1 MAASASL
8 AFRSVR
14 KQSISSSSSPAF
26 DPTTLSAA
34 SMPQSPSPLPGMN
47 ANTNSTGASSSDGGI
62 GSSLI
67 GPGGAALMAG
77 APAAANTIA
86 NKQAVA
92 GSSLYQACL
101 NLRDRL
107 YCVPGFG
114 EAYLDEMMANSVAS
128 PSTPSDPLSPT
139 AGSPTSP
146 TGPAVR
152 KSSSDPVTQLWQC
165 FRLGSPLCALFN
177 TMNPEVELPVN
188 PDANRSN
195 ANACKAQV
203 MKFIIA
209 LKEKLGWDP
218 DDIFTVSQL
227 YLNDTNGFVKVVRT
241 INRLLDVFEE
251 RGLLIETNRKSDN
264 DDLDHP
270 SDDRAKVIRELLTT
284 ERKYVQ
290 DLEVLQNY
298 ARALAQY
305 DILPPDT
312 LHNLFGNLNKLVD
325 VQRRFLIC
333 VEENVRRTPDEQHF
347 GHVFMTMEEDF
358 AVYEPFCANYNIA
371 LDLINQEA
379 HNLVRLKG
387 MPSAQG
393 CYLDPAYELPTFMI
407 KPVQRICK
415 YPLLLEQ
422 LLKKTPEDA
431 PRYQELEDGLEVM
444 RRITDKV
451 NETSRLQE
459 NAQLVKELE
468 WRVEDWKG
476 HNIRTFGLLLLSD
489 VFMVAKSD
497 TEREYHVYLFEKIL
511 LCCKEL
517 APAAQKKSNK
527 NNSLLKQKGGAGA
540 AAGGKK
546 AKTTLQLKGRIFINN
561 VTGAFANSKMSSIL
575 GAPSGQHALQVWWR
589 GDVDHESFALKC
601 KNEEQLKLWQTAIN
615 KLIDEVNMRRQQA
628 AAQHYSQQQQS
639 MNMAGAGA
647 LGRRITQTSS
657 HFPQTPLAEM
667 APVNP
672 FSAALPPSGLSRT
685 QSQASS
691 YRYDDEDSEGQGSY
705 YEPTSGRGTPA
716 QGRFSQPGSEG
727 RERQNSLASSNN
739 DLRPRART
747 EDQDSS
753 VMAQWR
759 SHSPAVPP
767 PMPRSLSY
775 SSGAD
780 QHQHALRKASSSRQ
794 LRQANG
800 SQAGGYPRPPRAGG
814 VDGGAVEY
822 LDGSSDSASSDFK
835 YGAAGRPRGDSVA
848 SSMSRTTSDSGAA
861 HNRSRSASNPQMF
874 VLPPHMQNPPP
885 PMPKV
890 PFSTDHHPHHPH
902 PHPQHHH
909 MKTASN
915 APLPS
920 PSSTTN
926 PSTTNINGGG
936 SNTGDKRFS
945 SSSISTSES
954 GQESSYSRPQSST
967 AASSPVNTNPSNP
980 TSTSTTTPTTR
991 SSNLSS
997 TRNPPANSNAVK
1009 LIVHYNEDKYVV
1021 VVLTTITFAA
1031 LLDKVTKK
1039 VRVCSGK
1046 LIDHTLRMRYVDE
1059 DGDNVVMSDDED
1071 VQMAFETVVNGEV
1084 DLVVN

>member
-1 MAASASL
+1 M
-8 AFRSVR
+8 
-14 KQSISSSSSPAF
+14 
-26 DPTTLSAA
+26 
-34 SMPQSPSPLPGMN
+34 
-47 ANTNSTGASSSDGGI
+47 
-62 GSSLI
+62 I
-67 GPGGAALMAG
+67 GPGGAPIMAG

-107 YCVPGFG
+107 YSVPGFG
-114 EAYLDEMMANSVAS
+114 EAYLDELSAS
-128 PSTPSDPLSPT
+128 SAVSSISNPDPLSPS
-139 AGSPTSP
+139 ARSPTSP
-146 TGPAVR
+146 TDAPTR
-152 KSSSDPVTQLWQC
+152 KASSDPVTQLWQC

-177 TMNPEVELPVN
+177 TMNPDVELPVN

-290 DLEVLQNY
+290 DLEVMQNY

-333 VEENVRRTPDEQHF
+333 VEENVRRPPDEQHF
-347 GHVFMTMEEDF
+347 GHVFMTMEDDF
-358 AVYEPFCANYNIA
+358 SVYEPFCANYNLA
-371 LDLINQEA
+371 LDLITQEA

-387 MPSAQG
+387 MPSAEG

-415 YPLLLEQ
+415 YPLLLDQ

-468 WRVEDWKG
+468 FRVEDWKG
-476 HNIRTFGLLLLSD
+476 HNIKTFGLLLLSD
-489 VFMVAKSD
+489 VFMVAKSE

-527 NNSLLKQKGGAGA
+527 NNSLLKQKNGPGG

-601 KNEEQLKLWQTAIN
+601 KNEEQLKQWQTAIN

-628 AAQHYSQQQQS
+628 AAHHYSQQQLQHQQQHPQPS
-639 MNMAGAGA
+639 INMAGAGA
-647 LGRRITQTSS
+647 LGRRITQTTS
-657 HFPQTPLAEM
+657 HFPQTPLSEM

-672 FSAALPPSGLSRT
+672 FTSAVLPPSGLSRT

-691 YRYDDEDSEGQGSY
+691 YRYDDDDSEGQSY
-705 YEPTSGRGTPA
+705 YEPASGRATPAA
-716 QGRFSQPGSEG
+716 QGRFSQPGFEG
-727 RERQNSLASSNN
+727 RERGSSSASNGTHGNNN
-739 DLRPRART
+739 DLKPRART
-747 EDQDSS
+747 EDQDSA

-759 SHSPAVPP
+759 SNTPAVAPP
-767 PMPRSLSY
+767 LPRGLSY

-780 QHQHALRKASSSRQ
+780 QHQHALRKASSSRH
-794 LRQANG
+794 LRQQPNG
-800 SQAGGYPRPPRAGG
+800 AVPGNAPAAAGHPRTQRAAG

-822 LDGSSDSASSDFK
+822 LDGSSDSASSDFRS
-835 YGAAGRPRGDSVA
+835 AAARPRGDSSA
-848 SSMSRTTSDSGAA
+848 SSMSRTISDSGAA
-861 HNRSRSASNPQMF
+861 HSRSRSSSNPQQMYA
-874 VLPPHMQNPPP
+874 LPPHMQAPAP
-885 PMPKV
+885 PMPTKPYDLKNGTSV
-890 PFSTDHHPHHPH
+890 AAVATAAAASTS
-902 PHPQHHH
+902 
-909 MKTASN
+909 A
-915 APLPS
+915 A
-920 PSSTTN
+920 
-926 PSTTNINGGG
+926 IA
-936 SNTGDKRFS
+936 DKRFS
-945 SSSISTSES
+945 SSSVATSES
-954 GQESSYSRPQSST
+954 ATSVQSRPLST
-967 AASSPVNTNPSNP
+967 AASSPVNTNPS
-980 TSTSTTTPTTR
+980 STRTQYRHPYQPQPTTPTTPTT
-991 SSNLSS
+991 SS
-997 TRNPPANSNAVK
+997 AIK
-1009 LIVHYNEDKYVV
+1009 LNIAFDSDKYVV
-1021 VVLTTITFAA
+1021 VVLSNTSFST
-1031 LLDKVTKK
+1031 LLEKVTKK
-1039 VRVCSGK
+1039 IRLCSGK
-1046 LIDHTLRMRYVDE
+1046 SVEHILRIRYIDE
-1059 DGDNVVMSDDED
+1059 DGDAVLVSDDD
-1071 VQMAFETVVNGEV
+1071 DLLMAFESARDRGGEV
-1084 DLVVN
+1084 ELVVN

>member
-1 MAASASL
+1 MAASTSL

-34 SMPQSPSPLPGMN
+34 PMPLSPSPLPGMN
-47 ANTNSTGASSSDGGI
+47 ASTTSSTASSSADGGI

-107 YCVPGFG
+107 YSVPGFG
-114 EAYLDEMMANSVAS
+114 EAYLDEIPANSAVS
-128 PSTPSDPLSPT
+128 PSDPLSPT

-146 TGPAVR
+146 TGAPAR
-152 KSSSDPVTQLWQC
+152 KSSNDPVTQLWQC

-177 TMNPEVELPVN
+177 TMNPDVELPVN

-270 SDDRAKVIRELLTT
+270 ADDRAKVIRELLTT

-290 DLEVLQNY
+290 DLEVMQNY

-333 VEENVRRTPDEQHF
+333 VEENVRRPPDEQHF
-347 GHVFMTMEEDF
+347 GHVFMTMEDDF
-358 AVYEPFCANYNIA
+358 TVYEPFCANYNLA

-476 HNIRTFGLLLLSD
+476 HSIKTFGHLLLSD

-517 APAAQKKSNK
+517 APAAQKKSSK
-527 NNSLLKQKGGAGA
+527 NNSLLKQKGGPVS

-601 KNEEQLKLWQTAIN
+601 KNEEQLKQWQTAIN
-615 KLIDEVNMRRQQA
+615 KLIDEVNLRRQQA
-628 AAQHYSQQQQS
+628 AAQHYSQQQQHS
-639 MNMAGAGA
+639 INMAGAGM
-647 LGRRITQTSS
+647 RRITQTTS
-657 HFPQTPLAEM
+657 HFPQTPLSEVG
-667 APVNP
+667 PVNP
-672 FSAALPPSGLSRT
+672 FTNAILPPSGLSRT

-691 YRYDDEDSEGQGSY
+691 YRYDDEDSEGASY
-705 YEPTSGRGTPA
+705 YEPTSGRATPA
-716 QGRFSQPGSEG
+716 QGRYSQPGSEG
-727 RERQNSLASSNN
+727 RERGNSLASNGNN

-767 PMPRSLSY
+767 PMPRGLSY

-794 LRQANG
+794 LRQASN
-800 SQAGGYPRPPRAGG
+800 ARAPRAGG

-822 LDGSSDSASSDFK
+822 LDGSSDSASSDMR
-835 YGAAGRPRGDSVA
+835 YGAGRPRGDSVA

-861 HNRSRSASNPQMF
+861 HSRSRSASNPQMY
-874 VLPPHMQNPPP
+874 VLPPHMQGPAP

-890 PFSTDHHPHHPH
+890 PFVGDLKSGHG
-902 PHPQHHH
+902 
-909 MKTASN
+909 ASAN
-915 APLPS
+915 S
-920 PSSTTN
+920 PTSATG
-926 PSTTNINGGG
+926 PSTSVVAAAAAGAGAATGANGV
-936 SNTGDKRFS
+936 DKRFS

-954 GQESSYSRPQSST
+954 GQSGQSRPQSST
-967 AASSPVNTNPSNP
+967 AASSPVNVNLNGYNAPNAPSTLRNQQ
-980 TSTSTTTPTTR
+980 STHAYRSTAASQPQSAAAAA
-991 SSNLSS
+991 SSS
-997 TRNPPANSNAVK
+997 AVK
-1009 LIVHYNEDKYVV
+1009 LNVNFQEDKYVV
-1021 VVLTTITFAA
+1021 VVLSTITFAA
-1031 LLDKVTKK
+1031 LLDKVAKK
-1039 VRVCSGK
+1039 IRLCSGK
-1046 LIDHTLRMRYVDE
+1046 LVEHTLRMRYIDE
-1059 DGDNVVMSDDED
+1059 DGDAVLISDDDD
-1071 VQMAFETVVNGEV
+1071 VQMAFDSALASPQGEV
-1084 DLVVN
+1084 ELVVN

>member
-1 MAASASL
+1 
-8 AFRSVR
+8 
-14 KQSISSSSSPAF
+14 
-26 DPTTLSAA
+26 
-34 SMPQSPSPLPGMN
+34 MPLSPSPLPGTN
-47 ANTNSTGASSSDGGI
+47 ASAASSVASSSADGGI

-114 EAYLDEMMANSVAS
+114 EAYLDEISAPSLTS

-139 AGSPTSP
+139 VSASSPTSP
-146 TGPAVR
+146 DAAPIR

-177 TMNPEVELPVN
+177 TLNPDVELPVN

-241 INRLLDVFEE
+241 INRLLDVLQE

-264 DDLDHP
+264 DDIDHP

-347 GHVFMTMEEDF
+347 GHVFMTMEDDF
-358 AVYEPFCANYNIA
+358 AVYEPFCANYNLA

-387 MPSAQG
+387 MPAAHG

-422 LLKKTPEDA
+422 LLKKTQEDA
-431 PRYQELEDGLEVM
+431 PRYQELQDGLEVM

-476 HNIRTFGLLLLSD
+476 HNIKTFGLLLLSD
-489 VFMVAKSD
+489 VFLVAKSD

-511 LCCKEL
+511 LCCKEI
-517 APAAQKKSNK
+517 APAAQKKGAK
-527 NNSLLKQKGGAGA
+527 NNSLLKQKGGSAAGA

-639 MNMAGAGA
+639 INMAGAGA
-647 LGRRITQTSS
+647 LGRRITQTTS
-657 HFPQTPLAEM
+657 HFPQTPLSEM

-672 FSAALPPSGLSRT
+672 FSALPPSGLSRT

-691 YRYDDEDSEGQGSY
+691 YRYDDEDSEGQQSY
-705 YEPTSGRGTPA
+705 YESNSGRATPA
-716 QGRFSQPGSEG
+716 QGRYSQTGSEA
-727 RERQNSLASSNN
+727 RERQNSLASST

-767 PMPRSLSY
+767 PMPRGLSY

-800 SQAGGYPRPPRAGG
+800 VQAGYARTPRAAG

-835 YGAAGRPRGDSVA
+835 YGRPRGDSVA
-848 SSMSRTTSDSGAA
+848 SNMSRTTSDSGAV
-861 HNRSRSASNPQMF
+861 HSRSRSASNPQMYA
-874 VLPPHMQNPPP
+874 LPPHMQGPPP

-890 PFSTDHHPHHPH
+890 PYGAGLADHL
-902 PHPQHHH
+902 
-909 MKTASN
+909 KSANASS
-915 APLPS
+915 ASL
-920 PSSTTN
+920 
-926 PSTTNINGGG
+926 GG
-936 SNTGDKRFS
+936 SGAPAAAAGAPAAVPASAGGVDKRFS
-945 SSSISTSES
+945 SSSIATSES
-954 GQESSYSRPQSST
+954 GQSGSRPQSST
-967 AASSPVNTNPSNP
+967 AASSPVNVTN
-980 TSTSTTTPTTR
+980 STGSSASSAMLRT
-991 SSNLSS
+991 SNLSANGA
-997 TRNPPANSNAVK
+997 RAAAPPAPPASAPPMTTSNSNAVK
-1009 LIVHYNEDKYVV
+1009 LIVNFGDDKFVV
-1021 VVLTTITFAA
+1021 VVLTTIGFGA
-1031 LLDKVTKK
+1031 LADKVAKK
-1039 VRVCSGK
+1039 VRVCSGRPIE
-1046 LIDHTLRMRYVDE
+1046 LPLRMRYIDE
-1059 DGDNVVMSDDED
+1059 DGDSVLMSDDDD
-1071 VQMAFETVVNGEV
+1071 VQMAFEGARRTGHVEL
-1084 DLVVN
+1084 LVTATPTA

>member
-1 MAASASL
+1 MAASTSL

-14 KQSISSSSSPAF
+14 KQSISSSSSPVF
-26 DPTTLSAA
+26 DPTTLSTA

-47 ANTNSTGASSSDGGI
+47 TSTISAGASSADGGI
-62 GSSLI
+62 GASLI

-107 YCVPGFG
+107 CCVPGFG
-114 EAYLDEMMANSVAS
+114 EAYLDEMIANSATS
-128 PSTPSDPLSPT
+128 PSTSSDPLSPT
-139 AGSPTSP
+139 VGSPTSP
-146 TGPAVR
+146 TGAPGR

-298 ARALAQY
+298 ARSLAQY

-333 VEENVRRTPDEQHF
+333 VEENVRRPPDEQHF

-358 AVYEPFCANYNIA
+358 AVYEPFCANYNLA

-379 HNLVRLKG
+379 YNLVRLKG

-393 CYLDPAYELPTFMI
+393 CYLDPSYELPTFMI

-422 LLKKTPEDA
+422 LLKKTLEDA

-476 HNIRTFGLLLLSD
+476 HNIKTFGLLLLSD

-527 NNSLLKQKGGAGA
+527 NNSLLKQKGGAAA

-575 GAPSGQHALQVWWR
+575 GAPSGQYALQVWWR

-628 AAQHYSQQQQS
+628 AAQHYSQQHS
-639 MNMAGAGA
+639 LNMAGAGT

-657 HFPQTPLAEM
+657 HFPQTPLSEM

-672 FSAALPPSGLSRT
+672 FSALPPSGLSRT

-691 YRYDDEDSEGQGSY
+691 YRYDDEDSEGQSY
-705 YEPTSGRGTPA
+705 YESASGRATPA
-716 QGRFSQPGSEG
+716 QGRFSQPGSEA
-727 RERQNSLASSNN
+727 RERQNSFACN

-767 PMPRSLSY
+767 PMPRGLSY

-794 LRQANG
+794 LRQPNG
-800 SQAGGYPRPPRAGG
+800 AQTGHPRAPRAGG

-835 YGAAGRPRGDSVA
+835 YGRPRGDSVA

-861 HNRSRSASNPQMF
+861 HSRSRSASNPQLF
-874 VLPPHMQNPPP
+874 VLPPHMQGPAP

-890 PFSTDHHPHHPH
+890 PFASNLADHL
-902 PHPQHHH
+902 
-909 MKTASN
+909 KSGNTSTAS
-915 APLPS
+915 LPPS
-920 PSSTTN
+920 NPSSTH
-926 PSTTNINGGG
+926 GGNVG
-936 SNTGDKRFS
+936 GTGGEKRFS

-954 GQESSYSRPQSST
+954 GQSGQYSRPPSST
-967 AASSPVNTNPSNP
+967 AASSPVNVTNSA
-980 TSTSTTTPTTR
+980 SATPMQR
-991 SSNLSS
+991 FSNLSS
-997 TRNPPANSNAVK
+997 SHRAPPPGNPNPNSNAIK
-1009 LIVHYNEDKYVV
+1009 LIVNFGDDKYVV
-1021 VVLTTITFAA
+1021 VVLTTISFSA

-1046 LIDHTLRMRYVDE
+1046 SIEHTLRMRYIDE
-1059 DGDNVVMSDDED
+1059 DGDNVLINADED
-1071 VQMAFETVVNGEV
+1071 VQMAFETAAGGEV

>member
-1 MAASASL
+1 MQASY
-8 AFRSVR
+8 
-14 KQSISSSSSPAF
+14 
-26 DPTTLSAA
+26 T
-34 SMPQSPSPLPGMN
+34 PSTVAG
-47 ANTNSTGASSSDGGI
+47 SSDGGI

-107 YCVPGFG
+107 YSVPGFG
-114 EAYLDEMMANSVAS
+114 EAYLDELAPISAAS
-128 PSTPSDPLSPT
+128 SASN
-139 AGSPTSP
+139 GSPTSP
-146 TGPAVR
+146 NGSASVPKA
-152 KSSSDPVTQLWQC
+152 SSDPVTQLWQC

-177 TMNPEVELPVN
+177 TMNPDVELPVN

-264 DDLDHP
+264 DDLDTP

-290 DLEVLQNY
+290 DLEVMQNY

-333 VEENVRRTPDEQHF
+333 VEENVRRPPDEQHF
-347 GHVFMTMEEDF
+347 GHVFMTMEDDF
-358 AVYEPFCANYNIA
+358 TVYEPFCANYNLA

-431 PRYQELEDGLEVM
+431 PPYQELEEGLEVM
-444 RRITDKV
+444 RSITDKV

-489 VFMVAKSD
+489 TFMVAKSD

-511 LCCKEL
+511 LCCKEM
-517 APAAQKKSNK
+517 APAASKKSTK
-527 NNSLLKQKGGAGA
+527 NNSLLKQKT
-540 AAGGKK
+540 AAGKK
-546 AKTTLQLKGRIFINN
+546 VKTTLQLKGRIFINN

-601 KNEEQLKLWQTAIN
+601 KNEEQLKQWQAAIN
-615 KLIDEVNMRRQQA
+615 RLIDEVNVRRQAA
-628 AAQHYSQQQQS
+628 AAQHYAQQQQQQQI
-639 MNMAGAGA
+639 NMAGAGT
-647 LGRRITQTSS
+647 LGRRITQTTS
-657 HFPQTPLAEM
+657 HFPQTPLAEV

-672 FSAALPPSGLSRT
+672 FTSQGSQGRDSLSRT
-685 QSQASS
+685 QSQSS
-691 YRYDDEDSEGQGSY
+691 YRDEDEGGSSY
-705 YEPTSGRGTPA
+705 YENPSGRGTPA
-716 QGRFSQPGSEG
+716 QGRYSQPAPSGTGAPEK
-727 RERQNSLASSNN
+727 
-739 DLRPRART
+739 PRART
-747 EDQDSS
+747 EDQDSA

-759 SHSPAVPP
+759 SASPAVPP
-767 PMPRSLSY
+767 PLPRGLSY

-780 QHQHALRKASSSRQ
+780 THGLRKASSSRV
-794 LRQANG
+794 LRQPASNPRNPR
-800 SQAGGYPRPPRAGG
+800 GGE
-814 VDGGAVEY
+814 AVEY
-822 LDGSSDSASSDFK
+822 LDSSDSADSFK
-835 YGAAGRPRGDSVA
+835 LNRPRGDSSA
-848 SSMSRTTSDSGAA
+848 SMSRTTSDNGAA
-861 HNRSRSASNPQMF
+861 HLRSRSASNPMY
-874 VLPPHMQNPPP
+874 VLPPQHGGAPPL
-885 PMPKV
+885 PK
-890 PFSTDHHPHHPH
+890 
-902 PHPQHHH
+902 
-909 MKTASN
+909 
-915 APLPS
+915 LPS
-920 PSSTTN
+920 PRSSNVSNGGGEKRFSTSSSTT
-926 PSTTNINGGG
+926 
-936 SNTGDKRFS
+936 
-945 SSSISTSES
+945 SES
-954 GQESSYSRPQSST
+954 AQSQSST
-967 AASSPVNTNPSNP
+967 AASSPINA
-980 TSTSTTTPTTR
+980 
-991 SSNLSS
+991 SSRRTAAIRLNV
-997 TRNPPANSNAVK
+997 TYA
-1009 LIVHYNEDKYVV
+1009 EDRFVV
-1021 VVLTTITFAA
+1021 VVLATAPYSA
-1031 LLDKVTKK
+1031 LVEKVTKK
-1039 VRVCSGK
+1039 IRLCSGK
-1046 LIDHTLRMRYVDE
+1046 NVEHVKMRYIDE
-1059 DGDNVVMSDDED
+1059 DGDAVLISDDDD
-1071 VQMAFETVVNGEV
+1071 VQMAFEARNDGGEV
-1084 DLVVN
+1084 ELVVS

>member
-1 MAASASL
+1 
-8 AFRSVR
+8 
-14 KQSISSSSSPAF
+14 
-26 DPTTLSAA
+26 
-34 SMPQSPSPLPGMN
+34 
-47 ANTNSTGASSSDGGI
+47 
-62 GSSLI
+62 
-67 GPGGAALMAG
+67 MAG
-77 APAAANTIA
+77 APLAANTIA

-107 YCVPGFG
+107 YSVPGFG
-114 EAYLDEMMANSVAS
+114 EAYLDELSVTSAVS
-128 PSTPSDPLSPT
+128 SSSNPDPLSPT
-139 AGSPTSP
+139 ARSPTSP
-146 TGPAVR
+146 TDAPAP

-177 TMNPEVELPVN
+177 TMSPDVELPVN

-290 DLEVLQNY
+290 DLEVMQNY

-358 AVYEPFCANYNIA
+358 SVYEPFCANYNLA

-379 HNLVRLKG
+379 HNLIRLKG
-387 MPSAQG
+387 MPSAEG

-422 LLKKTPEDA
+422 LLKKTSDDA
-431 PRYQELEDGLEVM
+431 PRYQELQNGLEVM

-451 NETSRLQE
+451 NETSRLQG

-468 WRVEDWKG
+468 FRVEDWKG
-476 HNIRTFGLLLLSD
+476 HNIKTFGLLLLSD

-527 NNSLLKQKGGAGA
+527 NNSLLKQKNGLGA
-540 AAGGKK
+540 ATAGGKK
-546 AKTTLQLKGRIFINN
+546 PKTTLQLKGRIFINN

-601 KNEEQLKLWQTAIN
+601 KNEEQLKQWQTAIN

-628 AAQHYSQQQQS
+628 AAQHYSQQQQN

-647 LGRRITQTSS
+647 MGRRITQTSS
-657 HFPQTPLAEM
+657 HFPQTPLAEI

-672 FSAALPPSGLSRT
+672 FTTAVLPHSALSRT

-691 YRYDDEDSEGQGSY
+691 YRYDDDVESEGHSY
-705 YEPTSGRGTPA
+705 YEPTSGRVTPAA
-716 QGRFSQPGSEG
+716 QGRMTSEG
-727 RERQNSLASSNN
+727 RERGNSLASNGHMMSSSN
-739 DLRPRART
+739 DLKPRART
-747 EDQDSS
+747 EDQDSV

-767 PMPRSLSY
+767 PMPRGLSY

-794 LRQANG
+794 LRQAPNG
-800 SQAGGYPRPPRAGG
+800 VAPGVYNRA
-814 VDGGAVEY
+814 VRALDGGAVEY
-822 LDGSSDSASSDFK
+822 LDGSFDSASSDFRS
-835 YGAAGRPRGDSVA
+835 AAGRPRGDSVA

-861 HNRSRSASNPQMF
+861 HSRSRSASNPQQMYA
-874 VLPPHMQNPPP
+874 LPPHMQGPAP
-885 PMPKV
+885 PMPKAAYELKNHS
-890 PFSTDHHPHHPH
+890 PT
-902 PHPQHHH
+902 
-909 MKTASN
+909 TAVAGAAS
-915 APLPS
+915 AS
-920 PSSTTN
+920 ASSA
-926 PSTTNINGGG
+926 G
-936 SNTGDKRFS
+936 TGTGTGTGAGVGAGTGASASAGADVGVDKRFS
-945 SSSISTSES
+945 SSSVATSES
-954 GQESSYSRPQSST
+954 ATSAQSRPQST
-967 AASSPVNTNPSNP
+967 AASSPVNVNLPPTHASQRPAYRPPFSHAHAAQPATP
-980 TSTSTTTPTTR
+980 TSASTP
-991 SSNLSS
+991 SS
-997 TRNPPANSNAVK
+997 AIK
-1009 LIVHYNEDKYVV
+1009 LNISFAEDRYVV
-1021 VVLTTITFAA
+1021 VVLSSTPFST
-1031 LLDKVTKK
+1031 LLEKVTKK
-1039 VRVCSGK
+1039 IRLCSGK
-1046 LIDHTLRMRYVDE
+1046 NLEHTLRMRYIDE
-1059 DGDNVVMSDDED
+1059 DGDAVLISDDDD
-1071 VQMAFETVVNGEV
+1071 VQMAFDSARASPAGEV
-1084 DLVVN
+1084 ELVVN

>member
-1 MAASASL
+1 
-8 AFRSVR
+8 
-14 KQSISSSSSPAF
+14 
-26 DPTTLSAA
+26 
-34 SMPQSPSPLPGMN
+34 
-47 ANTNSTGASSSDGGI
+47 
-62 GSSLI
+62 
-67 GPGGAALMAG
+67 
-77 APAAANTIA
+77 
-86 NKQAVA
+86 
-92 GSSLYQACL
+92 
-101 NLRDRL
+101 
-107 YCVPGFG
+107 
-114 EAYLDEMMANSVAS
+114 
-128 PSTPSDPLSPT
+128 
-139 AGSPTSP
+139 
-146 TGPAVR
+146 
-152 KSSSDPVTQLWQC
+152 
-165 FRLGSPLCALFN
+165 
-177 TMNPEVELPVN
+177 MNPEVELPVN

-251 RGLLIETNRKSDN
+251 RGLLIKTDRKSEI

-333 VEENVRRTPDEQHF
+333 VEENVRRPPDEQHF

-393 CYLDPAYELPTFMI
+393 FYLDPAYELPTFMI

-476 HNIRTFGLLLLSD
+476 HNIKTFGLLLLSD

-517 APAAQKKSNK
+517 APAAQKKGNK
-527 NNSLLKQKGGAGA
+527 NNSLLKQKNGGPPT
-540 AAGGKK
+540 AGGKK
-546 AKTTLQLKGRIFINN
+546 VKSTLQLKGRIFINN

-575 GAPSGQHALQVWWR
+575 GAPSGHHALQVWWR

-601 KNEEQLKLWQTAIN
+601 KNEEQLKQWQTAIN
-615 KLIDEVNMRRQQA
+615 KLIDEVNLRRQQA
-628 AAQHYSQQQQS
+628 AAQHYQQQS

-647 LGRRITQTSS
+647 LGRRITQTTS
-657 HFPQTPLAEM
+657 HFPQTPLSEI
-667 APVNP
+667 APMNP
-672 FSAALPPSGLSRT
+672 FSSAGLPPSGLSRT

-691 YRYDDEDSEGQGSY
+691 YRYDDDQESSEGQSY

-716 QGRFSQPGSEG
+716 AGGRYSQPGSEMG
-727 RERQNSLASSNN
+727 HQG
-739 DLRPRART
+739 DRPRPRT

-753 VMAQWR
+753 SMAQWR
-759 SHSPAVPP
+759 SASPAVLPP
-767 PMPRSLSY
+767 PLPRGLSY

-780 QHQHALRKASSSRQ
+780 MSQQHALRKANSSRQ
-794 LRQANG
+794 LRQ
-800 SQAGGYPRPPRAGG
+800 PRLPRSG

-822 LDGSSDSASSDFK
+822 LDGSSDSASSEMRF
-835 YGAAGRPRGDSVA
+835 GGRARGDSTA
-848 SSMSRTTSDSGAA
+848 SSMSRTTSDNGAA
-861 HNRSRSASNPQMF
+861 HSRSRSGSNPAMF
-874 VLPPHMQNPPP
+874 ALPPHMQTQPPPLPDLARELKISNPP
-885 PMPKV
+885 
-890 PFSTDHHPHHPH
+890 
-902 PHPQHHH
+902 Q
-909 MKTASN
+909 
-915 APLPS
+915 
-920 PSSTTN
+920 
-926 PSTTNINGGG
+926 GQ
-936 SNTGDKRFS
+936 GDKRFS
-945 SSSISTSES
+945 TSSTVSTSES
-954 GQESSYSRPQSST
+954 GQSGSRPQSST
-967 AASSPVNTNPSNP
+967 AGSSPINA
-980 TSTSTTTPTTR
+980 TSTNSGSTNIGR
-991 SSNLSS
+991 SSNLA
-997 TRNPPANSNAVK
+997 RPPAQQNGNAVK
-1009 LIVHYNEDKYVV
+1009 LIVSFQEDKYVV
-1021 VVLTTITFAA
+1021 VVLTSMTFSA

-1039 VRVCSGK
+1039 VKLCSGK
-1046 LIDHTLRMRYVDE
+1046 QIDHTLRMRYVDE
-1059 DGDNVVMSDDED
+1059 DGDVVLMNDDED
-1071 VQMAFETVVNGEV
+1071 VQMAFEGARGNGEV

>member
-1 MAASASL
+1 
-8 AFRSVR
+8 
-14 KQSISSSSSPAF
+14 
-26 DPTTLSAA
+26 
-34 SMPQSPSPLPGMN
+34 
-47 ANTNSTGASSSDGGI
+47 
-62 GSSLI
+62 
-67 GPGGAALMAG
+67 MAG

-114 EAYLDEMMANSVAS
+114 EAYLDEMVAANSATS
-128 PSTPSDPLSPT
+128 PSDPLSPT
-139 AGSPTSP
+139 AGSPTPP
-146 TGPAVR
+146 TGAPSAR

-241 INRLLDVFEE
+241 INRLLDVFQE

-333 VEENVRRTPDEQHF
+333 VEENVRRAPDEQHF

-358 AVYEPFCANYNIA
+358 AVYEPFCANYNLA

-476 HNIRTFGLLLLSD
+476 HNIKTFGLLLLSD

-511 LCCKEL
+511 LCCKEI
-517 APAAQKKSNK
+517 APTQQKKGSK
-527 NNSLLKQKGGAGA
+527 NNSLLKQKGASAA

-546 AKTTLQLKGRIFINN
+546 VKTTLQLKGRIFINN

-601 KNEEQLKLWQTAIN
+601 KNEEQLKQWQTAIN
-615 KLIDEVNMRRQQA
+615 KLIDEVNLRRQQA
-628 AAQHYSQQQQS
+628 AAQLYSQQHAQNI
-639 MNMAGAGA
+639 NMAGTGA
-647 LGRRITQTSS
+647 VGRRITQTSS
-657 HFPQTPLAEM
+657 HFPQTPLSEM

-672 FSAALPPSGLSRT
+672 FSALPASGLSRT

-691 YRYDDEDSEGQGSY
+691 YRFEEEEGLSEGG
-705 YEPTSGRGTPA
+705 TSGRVTPA
-716 QGRFSQPGSEG
+716 GGVGRYSQPGSEG
-727 RERQNSLASSNN
+727 RERQNSIASSGG

-767 PMPRSLSY
+767 PMPRGLSC

-780 QHQHALRKASSSRQ
+780 QQQQHALRKASSSRQ
-794 LRQANG
+794 LRQP
-800 SQAGGYPRPPRAGG
+800 AGYGRVRGAGG

-822 LDGSSDSASSDFK
+822 LDGSSDSASSGGNF
-835 YGAAGRPRGDSVA
+835 GRARGDSVA
-848 SSMSRTTSDSGAA
+848 SSMSRTTSDNGAA
-861 HNRSRSASNPQMF
+861 HSRSRSASTPQQPYLF
-874 VLPPHMQNPPP
+874 QQQHAPPP
-885 PMPKV
+885 PLPRVPMPDHLK
-890 PFSTDHHPHHPH
+890 HHP
-902 PHPQHHH
+902 
-909 MKTASN
+909 
-915 APLPS
+915 
-920 PSSTTN
+920 SSSATTVA
-926 PSTTNINGGG
+926 GL
-936 SNTGDKRFS
+936 DKRFS

-954 GQESSYSRPQSST
+954 TGSNSRPQSST
-967 AASSPVNTNPSNP
+967 AASSPINP
-980 TSTSTTTPTTR
+980 TTSQPSTSSALRNSRPPPQPPTPTTPT
-991 SSNLSS
+991 
-997 TRNPPANSNAVK
+997 SNAVK
-1009 LIVHYNEDKYVV
+1009 LIINFEGDKFVV
-1021 VVLTTITFAA
+1021 VVLNSTSFST
-1031 LLDKVTKK
+1031 LLEKVTKK

-1046 LIDHTLRMRYVDE
+1046 PIDHTLKMKYVDE
-1059 DGDNVVMSDDED
+1059 DGDTVVMMDDED
-1071 VQMAFETVVNGEV
+1071 VGMAFDTARVKGEV
-1084 DLVVN
+1084 ELIVS

>member
-1 MAASASL
+1 
-8 AFRSVR
+8 
-14 KQSISSSSSPAF
+14 
-26 DPTTLSAA
+26 
-34 SMPQSPSPLPGMN
+34 
-47 ANTNSTGASSSDGGI
+47 
-62 GSSLI
+62 
-67 GPGGAALMAG
+67 MAG

-107 YCVPGFG
+107 YSVPGFG
-114 EAYLDEMMANSVAS
+114 EAYLDEMVAANSAVS
-128 PSTPSDPLSPT
+128 PTSVSDPLSPSS
-139 AGSPTSP
+139 GSPTSP
-146 TGPAVR
+146 TAAPAR

-209 LKEKLGWDP
+209 LKQNLGWDP

-241 INRLLDVFEE
+241 INRLLDVFEK

-264 DDLDHP
+264 DDLDQP
-270 SDDRAKVIRELLTT
+270 ADDRAKVIRELLTT

-333 VEENVRRTPDEQHF
+333 VEENVRRPPDEQHF

-358 AVYEPFCANYNIA
+358 TVYEPFCANYNLA

-431 PRYQELEDGLEVM
+431 PPYSELEDGLEVM

-476 HNIRTFGLLLLSD
+476 HNIKTFGLLLLSD

-511 LCCKEL
+511 LCCKEIT
-517 APAAQKKSNK
+517 PAAQKKSSK
-527 NNSLLKQKGGAGA
+527 NNSLLKQKGGPAST
-540 AAGGKK
+540 AGGKK

-601 KNEEQLKLWQTAIN
+601 KNEEQLKQWQTAIN

-628 AAQHYSQQQQS
+628 AAQHYSQQHS
-639 MNMAGAGA
+639 INMAGAGTM
-647 LGRRITQTSS
+647 GRRMTQTTS
-657 HFPQTPLAEM
+657 HFPQTPLSEV
-667 APVNP
+667 PTVNP
-672 FSAALPPSGLSRT
+672 FTTSAASALPASALSRT

-691 YRYDDEDSEGQGSY
+691 YRYDEEEGSEAASY
-705 YEPTSGRGTPA
+705 YEPPSGRATPA
-716 QGRFSQPGSEG
+716 QGRYSQPGSEG
-727 RERQNSLASSNN
+727 RERVASLASNGTHNNNN

-767 PMPRSLSY
+767 PMPRGLSY
-775 SSGAD
+775 SSGSD

-794 LRQANG
+794 LRQPSNSSAA
-800 SQAGGYPRPPRAGG
+800 QAGYARAPRTAG

-822 LDGSSDSASSDFK
+822 LDGSSDSATSSDLR
-835 YGAAGRPRGDSVA
+835 YGGGGRPRGDSVA
-848 SSMSRTTSDSGAA
+848 SSMSRTTSDSGAT
-861 HNRSRSASNPQMF
+861 HSRSRSASNPQMYA
-874 VLPPHMQNPPP
+874 LPPHMQGPAP

-890 PFSTDHHPHHPH
+890 PLVAADIKNGHPTTNGLSMSSPTSA
-902 PHPQHHH
+902 
-909 MKTASN
+909 TASTSAAVN
-915 APLPS
+915 
-920 PSSTTN
+920 
-926 PSTTNINGGG
+926 
-936 SNTGDKRFS
+936 GDKRFS
-945 SSSISTSES
+945 ASSTVSTSDS
-954 GQESSYSRPQSST
+954 
-967 AASSPVNTNPSNP
+967 ASSQPQQPPVRP
-980 TSTSTTTPTTR
+980 T
-991 SSNLSS
+991 
-997 TRNPPANSNAVK
+997 AVK
-1009 LIVHYNEDKYVV
+1009 LNVSFQEDRFVV
-1021 VVLTTITFAA
+1021 VVLSTTSFAT

-1039 VRVCSGK
+1039 IRLCSGK
-1046 LIDHTLRMRYVDE
+1046 LVENLRMRYIDE
-1059 DGDNVVMSDDED
+1059 DGDAVLISDDDD
-1071 VQMAFETVVNGEV
+1071 VAMAFDSVSGNGEV
-1084 DLVVN
+1084 ELVVG

>member
-1 MAASASL
+1 
-8 AFRSVR
+8 
-14 KQSISSSSSPAF
+14 
-26 DPTTLSAA
+26 
-34 SMPQSPSPLPGMN
+34 
-47 ANTNSTGASSSDGGI
+47 
-62 GSSLI
+62 
-67 GPGGAALMAG
+67 MAG
-77 APAAANTIA
+77 APVAANTIA

-114 EAYLDEMMANSVAS
+114 EAYLDEMATNSAAS
-128 PSTPSDPLSPT
+128 PITSSDPLSPT

-146 TGPAVR
+146 TGAPVR
-152 KSSSDPVTQLWQC
+152 KASSDPVTQLWQC

-251 RGLLIETNRKSDN
+251 RGLLIETNRKSDTE
-264 DDLDHP
+264 DLEHP
-270 SDDRAKVIRELLTT
+270 SDDRTKVIRELLTT

-290 DLEVLQNY
+290 DLEVMQNY

-333 VEENVRRTPDEQHF
+333 VEENVRRPPDEQHF
-347 GHVFMTMEEDF
+347 GHVFMTMEDDF
-358 AVYEPFCANYNIA
+358 AVYEPFCANYNVA

-387 MPSAQG
+387 MPAAQG

-476 HNIRTFGLLLLSD
+476 HNIKTFGLLLLSD

-517 APAAQKKSNK
+517 APAAQKKSSK
-527 NNSLLKQKGGAGA
+527 NNSLLKQKGGAA
-540 AAGGKK
+540 AGAGGKK

-615 KLIDEVNMRRQQA
+615 KLIDEVNMRRQLA
-628 AAQHYSQQQQS
+628 AAQHYSQQHS

-657 HFPQTPLAEM
+657 HFPQTPLSEM

-672 FSAALPPSGLSRT
+672 FSALPPTGLSRT

-691 YRYDDEDSEGQGSY
+691 YRYDDGDSEGQSH
-705 YEPTSGRGTPA
+705 YETASGRVTPA

-727 RERQNSLASSNN
+727 RDPLAGS
-739 DLRPRART
+739 DHRPRART

-759 SHSPAVPP
+759 SNSPAVPP
-767 PMPRSLSY
+767 PMPRGLSY

-794 LRQANG
+794 LRQPNG
-800 SQAGGYPRPPRAGG
+800 AQGYPRPPRAAG

-822 LDGSSDSASSDFK
+822 LDGSSDSASSDYK
-835 YGAAGRPRGDSVA
+835 YGRPRGDSVA
-848 SSMSRTTSDSGAA
+848 SSMSRTTSDSGAT
-861 HNRSRSASNPQMF
+861 HSRSRSASNPQMF
-874 VLPPHMQNPPP
+874 VLPPHMQGPAP

-890 PFSTDHHPHHPH
+890 PLAGNLGEYLKSGNASAASLPGTHGGAAGAVSTHSHNHG
-902 PHPQHHH
+902 
-909 MKTASN
+909 A
-915 APLPS
+915 AAV
-920 PSSTTN
+920 
-926 PSTTNINGGG
+926 
-936 SNTGDKRFS
+936 DKRFS

-954 GQESSYSRPQSST
+954 GQSGQSRPQSST
-967 AASSPVNTNPSNP
+967 AASSPVNATMNAN
-980 TSTSTTTPTTR
+980 TSSTGSTASAVGMPR

-997 TRNPPANSNAVK
+997 SSNTALAPRSHLPPNANPNSNAVK
-1009 LIVHYNEDKYVV
+1009 LIVNFQEDRYVV
-1021 VVLTTITFAA
+1021 VVLTSISFVA

-1039 VRVCSGK
+1039 VKVCSGK
-1046 LIDHTLRMRYVDE
+1046 NIDHPLRMRYVDE
-1059 DGDNVVMSDDED
+1059 DGDNVLMNDDED
-1071 VQMAFETVVNGEV
+1071 VQMAFETARNSGNGEV
-1084 DLVVN
+1084 EIVVN

>member
-1 MAASASL
+1 
-8 AFRSVR
+8 
-14 KQSISSSSSPAF
+14 
-26 DPTTLSAA
+26 
-34 SMPQSPSPLPGMN
+34 
-47 ANTNSTGASSSDGGI
+47 
-62 GSSLI
+62 
-67 GPGGAALMAG
+67 MAG

-114 EAYLDEMMANSVAS
+114 EAYLDEMSASSVTS

-139 AGSPTSP
+139 VSASSPTSP
-146 TGPAVR
+146 DAAPTR

-177 TMNPEVELPVN
+177 TLNPDVELPVN

-241 INRLLDVFEE
+241 INRLLDVLQE

-264 DDLDHP
+264 DDIDHP

-333 VEENVRRTPDEQHF
+333 VEENVRRPPDEQHF
-347 GHVFMTMEEDF
+347 GHVFMTMEDDF
-358 AVYEPFCANYNIA
+358 AVYEPFCANYNLA

-387 MPSAQG
+387 MPAAHG

-422 LLKKTPEDA
+422 LLKKTQEDA
-431 PRYQELEDGLEVM
+431 PRYQELQDGLEVM

-476 HNIRTFGLLLLSD
+476 HNIKTFGLLLLSD
-489 VFMVAKSD
+489 VFLVAKSD

-511 LCCKEL
+511 LCCKEI
-517 APAAQKKSNK
+517 APAAQKKGAK
-527 NNSLLKQKGGAGA
+527 NNSLLKQKGGTAGAGA

-628 AAQHYSQQQQS
+628 AAQHYSQQQQQS
-639 MNMAGAGA
+639 INMAGAGA
-647 LGRRITQTSS
+647 LGRRITQTTS
-657 HFPQTPLAEM
+657 HFPQTPLSEM

-672 FSAALPPSGLSRT
+672 FSALPPSGLSRT

-691 YRYDDEDSEGQGSY
+691 YRYDDEDSEGQQSY
-705 YEPTSGRGTPA
+705 YESNSGRATPA
-716 QGRFSQPGSEG
+716 QGRYSQTGSEA
-727 RERQNSLASSNN
+727 RERQISLASST

-767 PMPRSLSY
+767 PMPRGLSY

-800 SQAGGYPRPPRAGG
+800 VQAGYARTPRAAG

-835 YGAAGRPRGDSVA
+835 YGRPRGDSVA
-848 SSMSRTTSDSGAA
+848 SNMSRTTSDSGAA
-861 HNRSRSASNPQMF
+861 HSRSRSASNPQMYA
-874 VLPPHMQNPPP
+874 LPPHMQGPPP

-890 PFSTDHHPHHPH
+890 PYGAGLADHLKSANASSASLGGSGAPVAGASATPTAV
-902 PHPQHHH
+902 PA
-909 MKTASN
+909 TAS
-915 APLPS
+915 
-920 PSSTTN
+920 
-926 PSTTNINGGG
+926 GV
-936 SNTGDKRFS
+936 DKRFS
-945 SSSISTSES
+945 SSSIATSES
-954 GQESSYSRPQSST
+954 GQSGSRPQSST
-967 AASSPVNTNPSNP
+967 AASSPVNVTNS
-980 TSTSTTTPTTR
+980 TGSSTSSAMLRT
-991 SSNLSS
+991 SNLSANGARAAAAPS
-997 TRNPPANSNAVK
+997 APPASAPPMTTSNSNAVK
-1009 LIVHYNEDKYVV
+1009 LIVNFGDDKFVV
-1021 VVLTTITFAA
+1021 VVLTTIGFGA
-1031 LLDKVTKK
+1031 LADKVAKK
-1039 VRVCSGK
+1039 VRVCSGRPIE
-1046 LIDHTLRMRYVDE
+1046 LPLRMRYIDE
-1059 DGDNVVMSDDED
+1059 DGDSVLMSDDDD
-1071 VQMAFETVVNGEV
+1071 VQMAFEGARRTGHVEL
-1084 DLVVN
+1084 LVTANPTA